1 MATKHTTKE
10 PTGMTPNEIIKA
22 LQDAG
27 INQAAI
33 ARELKKSPQVVY
45 LVVHNKSVSTEIHKA
60 IAEVIGKDVKQIWP
74 QHYLQGN
81 PKRGRRMVVW
91 NRKAA

>member
-1 MATKHTTKE
+1 MTTKHTTKE
-10 PTGMTPNEIIKA
+10 PSGMTPIEIINA
-22 LQDAG
+22 LKDAG
-27 INQAAI
+27 VNQAAI
-33 ARELKKSPQVVY
+33 ARELNKSPQVVY

-74 QHYLQGN
+74 QHYLNGA

-91 NRKAA
+91 QRKAA